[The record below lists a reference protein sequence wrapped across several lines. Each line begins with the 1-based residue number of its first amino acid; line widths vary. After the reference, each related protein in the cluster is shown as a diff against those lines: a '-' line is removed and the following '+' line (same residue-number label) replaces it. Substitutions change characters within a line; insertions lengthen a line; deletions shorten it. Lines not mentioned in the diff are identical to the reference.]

1 MNCTSVMIDEHK
13 KINFHILEQTFSV
26 HREVYHANKSIYVV
40 MSFGGIIIFV
50 SMVIGLI
57 ILRKRGA
64 ATRNY
69 VS

>member
-1 MNCTSVMIDEHK
+1 MNAKLGLNV
-13 KINFHILEQTFSV
+13 QTFSV

-40 MSFGGIIIFV
+40 MSFGGVIIFV

-69 VS
+69 VSPTLQIT